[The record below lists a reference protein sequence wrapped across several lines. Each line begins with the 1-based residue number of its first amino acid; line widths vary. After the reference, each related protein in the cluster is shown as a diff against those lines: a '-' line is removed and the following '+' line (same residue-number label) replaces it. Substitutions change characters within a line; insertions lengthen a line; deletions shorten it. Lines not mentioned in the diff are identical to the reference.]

1 MLTQIAR
8 AVSLCCLGSFT
19 LAALA
24 QSGDASLVLGEVTV
38 RGQEEG
44 PLPTR
49 RILSSVDV
57 LAGENLESRNA
68 KFAWELFN
76 LVPGA
81 QVTSFGQGNWGGKF
95 SIRGFNGEGEINAV
109 KLLIDGIPS
118 NSNDGNMPYLDM
130 VFAQDIDAIE
140 VVRGTNDPRNG
151 LHSIA
156 GNANVITRIGGN
168 DTRLRLGAGS
178 FGSNELQLSKA
189 IEQDGLSQNYFVATQ
204 HSNGQR
210 DHSQADR
217 SSFAG
222 KWFYTPDS
230 GSTRVGLI
238 ARHYESEAQEP
249 GYLTAGENSNNPDQ
263 SLARNATDGG
273 IRRMNQVSG
282 HLETAINDRLYW
294 TTRVYANEY
303 TDKRWVRF
311 SAAASQQERLTE
323 ENHYGFLSNL
333 TYRPEVSWA
342 HAVAIEGGVDAQ
354 WQENHSERY
363 LTTNR
368 VRTTTRWNQDFDF
381 DIYGAYVQAVI
392 QPTPQWKLIPGY
404 RVDAIRGSYT
414 NNLNGR
420 TYDINDYGLI
430 NQPKF
435 SVVYTP
441 DPRYSL
447 YGNAGRTFQV
457 GVGTGS
463 YKVGRSDNMEPS
475 LNDGWELGLKLA
487 PVAGVEGRVA
497 LWQQKAS
504 NEARRVLNGASN
516 DSEYIGDTR
525 RRGLDL
531 QLSAK
536 LGSQWRL
543 WGGVAFQRAIITQAE
558 AANPASQGK
567 EVDHVPHR
575 IYSLGADYQA
585 TPDLKLSLWANGQSS
600 YYLERTNST
609 AKFGGYNLLNVSAA
623 YQLRRDTTLEFQIK
637 NLADR
642 YYEYVWWYDNTVR
655 DLHSRGDGRAA
666 YATVNVK
673 F

>member
-217 SSFAG
+217 STFAG
-222 KWFYTPDS
+222 K
-230 GSTRVGLI
+230 
-238 ARHYESEAQEP
+238 
-249 GYLTAGENSNNPDQ
+249 
-263 SLARNATDGG
+263 
-273 IRRMNQVSG
+273 
-282 HLETAINDRLYW
+282 
-294 TTRVYANEY
+294 
-303 TDKRWVRF
+303 
-311 SAAASQQERLTE
+311 
-323 ENHYGFLSNL
+323 
-333 TYRPEVSWA
+333 
-342 HAVAIEGGVDAQ
+342 
-354 WQENHSERY
+354 
-363 LTTNR
+363 
-368 VRTTTRWNQDFDF
+368 
-381 DIYGAYVQAVI
+381 
-392 QPTPQWKLIPGY
+392 
-404 RVDAIRGSYT
+404 
-414 NNLNGR
+414 
-420 TYDINDYGLI
+420 
-430 NQPKF
+430 
-435 SVVYTP
+435 
-441 DPRYSL
+441 
-447 YGNAGRTFQV
+447 
-457 GVGTGS
+457 
-463 YKVGRSDNMEPS
+463 
-475 LNDGWELGLKLA
+475 
-487 PVAGVEGRVA
+487 
-497 LWQQKAS
+497 
-504 NEARRVLNGASN
+504 
-516 DSEYIGDTR
+516 
-525 RRGLDL
+525 
-531 QLSAK
+531 
-536 LGSQWRL
+536 
-543 WGGVAFQRAIITQAE
+543 
-558 AANPASQGK
+558 
-567 EVDHVPHR
+567 
-575 IYSLGADYQA
+575 
-585 TPDLKLSLWANGQSS
+585 
-600 YYLERTNST
+600 
-609 AKFGGYNLLNVSAA
+609 
-623 YQLRRDTTLEFQIK
+623 
-637 NLADR
+637 
-642 YYEYVWWYDNTVR
+642 
-655 DLHSRGDGRAA
+655 
-666 YATVNVK
+666 
-673 F
+673 